1 MFSESG
7 LSARY
12 ALSFL
17 RRAFPVY
24 RRMRW
29 RRASALAYR
38 FALAMFT
45 SGSGKGD
52 CRQVIRKSLRIRERS
67 NSERRNR
74 KMFLAVRG
82 SISAAVMIPGRRPPR
97 CTPYIGGISVAVK
110 MFCDAFL
117 RKIAGIGYPTAR
129 RNPLLRKYVGHAEL
143 QDLRGKTNNPRYERE
158 GAGKKRMRP
167 FAIGAEKPVRNLSD
181 NLLPAAN
188 RASRDT
194 RKNSFLSSCNSLVGK
209 RVASLKLPHRLS
221 VGEQRSAK
229 R

>member
-1 MFSESG
+1 MSSESG

-82 SISAAVMIPGRRPPR
+82 SISAAVMIPGRRNPR

-117 RKIAGIGYPTAR
+117 RKIAGIGYLAAR

-158 GAGKKRMRP
+158 GAGIKHMRP
-167 FAIGAEKPVRNLSD
+167 FCDRRRKACKESFGQPIACGKPMQAVMRGRTAFYPPEILWSVR
-181 NLLPAAN
+181 
-188 RASRDT
+188 
-194 RKNSFLSSCNSLVGK
+194 
-209 RVASLKLPHRLS
+209 RLHL
-221 VGEQRSAK
+221 
-229 R
+229 

>member
-1 MFSESG
+1 MSSESG

-12 ALSFL
+12 VLTFL

-82 SISAAVMIPGRRPPR
+82 SISAAVMIPGRRNPR

-117 RKIAGIGYPTAR
+117 RKIAGIGYLAAR

-158 GAGKKRMRP
+158 GAGIKHMRP
-167 FAIGAEKPVRNLSD
+167 FAIGAEKAVRNLPE

-194 RKNSFLSSCNSLVGK
+194 RKNSFLSSRNSLVGK

>member
-1 MFSESG
+1 MSSESG

-82 SISAAVMIPGRRPPR
+82 SISAAVMIPGRRNPR

-117 RKIAGIGYPTAR
+117 RKIAGIGYLAAR

-158 GAGKKRMRP
+158 GAGKKCMRP
-167 FAIGAEKPVRNLSD
+167 FAIGAEKAVRNLPE

-188 RASRDT
+188 RASRNT
-194 RKNSFLSSCNSLVGK
+194 RKNSFLSSRNSLVGK

>member
-1 MFSESG
+1 MSSESG

-82 SISAAVMIPGRRPPR
+82 SISAAIMIPGRRNPR

-117 RKIAGIGYPTAR
+117 RKIAGIGIPTAR
-129 RNPLLRKYVGHAEL
+129 RNPC
-143 QDLRGKTNNPRYERE
+143 YENMS
-158 GAGKKRMRP
+158 GMQ
-167 FAIGAEKPVRNLSD
+167 
-181 NLLPAAN
+181 
-188 RASRDT
+188 
-194 RKNSFLSSCNSLVGK
+194 SCRICVGK
-209 RVASLKLPHRLS
+209 QIIRDMSGKAQ
-221 VGEQRSAK
+221 E
-229 R
+229 